1 MDTLAIFLTLLSLLF
16 VATLVGLWWKGN
28 QGRVT
33 RAPSHAVPPDVPLE
47 LVDKQALLTLLQ
59 FSGPFC
65 SYCDAMRGILTR
77 LAEELEGVSHR
88 EVDITDYP
96 DLTSA
101 LRISQT
107 PTTLLVTPSGHL
119 HSRIRGAA
127 PTATVRE
134 EVDHA
139 LEYRKAHSDDY
150 LI

>member
-1 MDTLAIFLTLLSLLF
+1 MDTIAIFLTLLSLLF
-16 VATLVGLWWKGN
+16 VATLLGLWWKGN

-33 RAPSHAVPPDVPLE
+33 REPNHAVPPDVPVD
-47 LVDKQALLTLLQ
+47 LVDKKAVLTLLQ

-65 SYCDAMRGILTR
+65 SYCDAMRGILSR
-77 LAEELEGVSHR
+77 LSEELEGVSHR
-88 EVDITDYP
+88 EIDITDHP
-96 DLTSA
+96 ELTST

-127 PTATVRE
+127 TAAAVRE
-134 EVDHA
+134 EVTHA
-139 LEYRKAHSDDY
+139 LEYRKAHSDGY